1 MPLINIDLSR
11 VAAALESIAASLAH
25 FVEADRIE
33 AAAYIEQRTRP
44 RRPVE
49 FGVMDVAASQAR
61 YEHERVEDGFD
72 TTLRAA
78 RGERL
83 AAAPRRTRPRRR
95 RSSRRPPRSPPPPRR
110 RIAPGPPPL

>member
-33 AAAYIEQRTRP
+33 AEAYIRQRTRQ
-44 RRPVE
+44 RKPVE

-72 TTLRAA
+72 TEPP
-78 RGERL
+78 ERDY
-83 AAAPRRTRPRRR
+83 R
-95 RSSRRPPRSPPPPRR
+95 
-110 RIAPGPPPL
+110 